1 MREERKQKAVKK
13 LSIIVAR
20 LIDDSRPM
28 KSPELRQFRLSFLK
42 YLLSLYIYSLYSK
55 FNLENVRKLGLF
67 IYIAYIIIFL

>member
-28 KSPELRQFRLSFLK
+28 KSQELRQLRLSFLK
-42 YLLSLYIYSLYSK
+42 YLYIFSLYSK
-55 FNLENVRKLGLF
+55 FNFENVRKFVLF
-67 IYIAYIIIFL
+67 IYIAYIFMFLQAF